1 MAELI
6 KPGIFINE
14 YDKSSYITEGP
25 TTITGVVGTSPK
37 GAANEV
43 TLMTSYSNFV
53 TEFGQDSGYLDFFA
67 RFFFKYGGNKL
78 LVVRATDEYY
88 FAGITNGVESIYEI
102 KSTLASSDDTLHMQ
116 WVSGTD
122 VIYYWPKSGLIRLDY
137 NGESE
142 YIDYREIDIVSA
154 GDVHLLGCHR
164 GVNGSSAITIAT
176 TTISVTPVMVSS
188 VFDSTTAHGLVNGQ
202 KVRFTGIGGGV
213 SATTDYWVINK
224 TSTTFQITATNGGTV
239 AFIVVNVT
247 ANAVNPYPT
256 PTKYIHIVAPVVTC
270 EVGSPAGWPI
280 LPLTDMEYGKFN
292 VGDIIHLDG
301 TPIAPN
307 LTTEYAVRATT
318 GAGTV
323 PFNEVT
329 RTQTIV
335 ILDPGA
341 LGAPTGLVLGDRA
354 SLVPDPFYGELGLNT
369 LSKYTNYDA
378 WGQVKV
384 DENGYPVKSAN
395 ISDPTEFPIFMQI
408 YARTC
413 GAWANNDVRVTVYT
427 HAAWDSTTTIP
438 YFKNKINYVPT
449 TDDELLVIVES
460 VSTGN
465 IEESWLVSLIPTK
478 VDFWGKTM
486 FISDLINDN
495 SNWIRVFVNPS
506 YLAVTGSAFNT
517 PISFSYL
524 PHSFERYYLGGG
536 TNGGTG
542 VLGVLSTPNV
552 REFKIMAGYSLFA
565 NPNEVDIDLISAG
578 GNQSLAIQAN
588 IKNIAETRKDCV
600 GILNIPWG
608 LAITDAVR
616 YKNLLGSSTYSAIY
630 CNGSKVLDSFTG
642 STVSLPPAI
651 QVTPLIVKTDLTR
664 DPWFAAAGYN
674 RGMLNEVI
682 ELEQEITDGEF
693 ETLYSAGINP
703 IINDGNGP
711 VVFGIKTMYTGSSAF
726 NKLTVRRLMLKMEKD
741 IKNSMKAFLFEPNTF
756 DTRLRII
763 RTVEPYLGSIRARD
777 GIEDFRVICDS
788 TNNTSQTIAAG
799 QIICDIYIKPVF
811 AAEYIIFNFTVTKDE
826 ISSII
831 SNT

>member
-14 YDKSSYITEGP
+14 FDKSSYITEGP

-37 GAANEV
+37 GASNEV
-43 TLMTSYSNFV
+43 VLMTSYSNFV

-78 LVVRATDEYY
+78 LVVRATDGYY
-88 FAGITNGVESIYEI
+88 FAGITNGLESIYEI
-102 KSTLASSDDTLHMQ
+102 KSTLASSDETLHLQ
-116 WVSGTD
+116 YVSGAT
-122 VIYYWPKSGLIRLDY
+122 IASAYNYWPASGLVRLDY
-137 NGESE
+137 AGESE
-142 YIDYREIDIVSA
+142 YIDYREIDIISA

-164 GVNGSSAITIAT
+164 AVNGSTAITIAT
-176 TTISVTPVMVSS
+176 TGISVTPVILTSL
-188 VFDSTTAHGLVNGQ
+188 FDATTAHGLVNGQ

-213 SATTDYWVINK
+213 VVTTDYWVINK

-239 AFIVVNVT
+239 PFVV
-247 ANAVNPYPT
+247 ANATVNTVQPYPV
-256 PTKYIHIVAPVVTC
+256 PTKYVHVVAPVVSC
-270 EVGSPAGWPI
+270 EIGATTNWPL
-280 LPLTDMEYGKFN
+280 LPLTDMDYGKFN
-292 VGDIIHLDG
+292 VGDVIHFDG

-307 LTTEYAVRATT
+307 TTTEYVVR
-318 GAGTV
+318 TV
-323 PFNEVT
+323 NVAFNET
-329 RTQTIV
+329 ARTQTIIV
-335 ILDPGA
+335 LDPGS
-341 LGAPTGLVLGDRA
+341 LGVPTGLVSGDRA
-354 SLVPDPFYGELGLNT
+354 SLVPDPFYGGLGLNS
-369 LSKYTNYDA
+369 LAKYMNYDA
-378 WGQVKV
+378 WGQAKV
-384 DENGYPVKSAN
+384 DENGYTVKGAD

-408 YARTC
+408 YARSC
-413 GAWANNDVRVTVYT
+413 GAWANDDLRVTVYT

-438 YFKNKINYVPT
+438 YFKNKVNYTPT
-449 TDDELLVIVES
+449 TNDELLVIVES
-460 VSTGN
+460 VTTGN

-495 SNWIRVFVNPS
+495 SKWIRVFVNPS
-506 YLAVTGSAFNT
+506 YLAVTGSGFNT
-517 PISFSYL
+517 PTSVTWL
-524 PHSFERYYLGGG
+524 PHSFERYYLAGG

-552 REFKIMAGYSLFA
+552 REFKIMAGYNLFA

-578 GNQSLAIQAN
+578 GNQSLAVQAN
-588 IKNIAETRKDCV
+588 IKSIAETRKDCV

-608 LAITDAVR
+608 LTITDAVR
-616 YKNLLGSSTYSAIY
+616 YKILLGSSTYSAIY

-642 STVSLPPAI
+642 SIVSLPPAI